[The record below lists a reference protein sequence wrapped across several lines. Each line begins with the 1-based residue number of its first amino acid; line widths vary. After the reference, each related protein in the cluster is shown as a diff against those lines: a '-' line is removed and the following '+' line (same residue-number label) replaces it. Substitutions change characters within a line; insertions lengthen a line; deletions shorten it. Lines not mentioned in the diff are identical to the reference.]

1 MRDSEF
7 MGAGIG
13 RADGGD
19 LLRVLAG
26 VSDDPLGLPSGV
38 ADYGLGFAQS
48 LSRLGANDSGLHTG
62 LSEDFLRMHAGFSGG
77 THLFPRLLEQLTG
90 LGFLP
95 RVLHAGDDFANHRL
109 RDVISPDHHL
119 QGGHLAI
126 PGSVERIAETLL
138 DIGVGDLP
146 YGLVD
151 EVENVTW
158 LIVVRLAR
166 GRVEVRVSHVLPPH
180 RGYAWSWYRAVV

>member
-1 MRDSEF
+1 MHTARCPCFARSALNMPNVCDWSTSGEMRDSEF

-95 RVLHAGDDFANHRL
+95 RVLHAGDDFA
-109 RDVISPDHHL
+109 
-119 QGGHLAI
+119 
-126 PGSVERIAETLL
+126 
-138 DIGVGDLP
+138 
-146 YGLVD
+146 
-151 EVENVTW
+151 
-158 LIVVRLAR
+158 
-166 GRVEVRVSHVLPPH
+166 
-180 RGYAWSWYRAVV
+180 